1 MRARGAAPAG
11 QSSAAQ
17 RALRCAICALAPGLP
32 LNHTPRHTLPQA
44 PPQQHHDTAV
54 AVLAPATARLALA
67 PTTPQEATACGAPQ
81 AAAVTEAMLVV
92 GGASCG
98 QPPALLCMC
107 TVCSLASQ
115 LGATDANPHRA
126 SPPTPLQAFG
136 LPVFGANTGAPAA
149 PAPAHHH
156 HHQQPPLAAGPACEP
171 RPLSAYAAAERA
183 AAGGASGLKSLKG
196 LRHFS
201 MRVCEK
207 VESKGS
213 TTYTGGCRAAC
224 GLHSCTHAACSSP

>member
-32 LNHTPRHTLPQA
+32 LNHAPRHTLPQA

-126 SPPTPLQAFG
+126 SPPLRCRRLACPCLAPTPAPPPRRRQRTTTTTSSRRSPRARRASRGHCLHTRPPSVRLQA
-136 LPVFGANTGAPAA
+136 APAA
-149 PAPAHHH
+149 
-156 HHQQPPLAAGPACEP
+156 
-171 RPLSAYAAAERA
+171 SRA
-183 AAGGASGLKSLKG
+183 
-196 LRHFS
+196 
-201 MRVCEK
+201 
-207 VESKGS
+207 
-213 TTYTGGCRAAC
+213 
-224 GLHSCTHAACSSP
+224 